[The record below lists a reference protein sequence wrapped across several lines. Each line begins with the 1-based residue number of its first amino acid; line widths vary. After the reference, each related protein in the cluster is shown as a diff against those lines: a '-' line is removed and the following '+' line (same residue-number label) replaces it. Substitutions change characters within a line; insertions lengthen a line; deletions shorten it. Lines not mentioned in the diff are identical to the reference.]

1 MRFWCM
7 RYIAVKAMPSIIEL
21 LNLMKFEVLNNIEF
35 YGGFLNFTETD
46 FVEELD
52 SYINMNQYSS
62 GTIDVVL
69 SALANALR
77 CNNFVEEKRK

>member
-1 MRFWCM
+1 
-7 RYIAVKAMPSIIEL
+7 MPSIIEL

-77 CNNFVEEKRK
+77 CTIILLKKRRNDCYV